1 MSTKLSTATKIHE
14 ITHTQLERIKQT
26 TKHYH
31 NKEVLPIFLEK
42 VAALEL
48 DNSLELLTVCE
59 TMRFRSFLEYVL
71 DLYEEN
77 NHSRTERVEAS
88 AYITS
93 TLKAVNL
100 FDRYLESNQEERKE
114 ILAGI
119 QMVFDGNKTV
129 EEYLDSQDI
138 TLENSTNIGLIQKH
152 LSRR

>member
-1 MSTKLSTATKIHE
+1 
-14 ITHTQLERIKQT
+14 
-26 TKHYH
+26 
-31 NKEVLPIFLEK
+31 
-42 VAALEL
+42 
-48 DNSLELLTVCE
+48 
-59 TMRFRSFLEYVL
+59 MRFRSFFEYVL

-77 NHSRTERVEAS
+77 NHSRTDRVEAS

-93 TLKAVNL
+93 TLKAMNL